1 MKNDDD
7 GDFQR
12 PATQSDQSTE
22 QAEGMAGQRSQ
33 STNKGRRR
41 ATTTIN
47 NKKPKEGKG
56 RRRRR
61 RIYTFTSQYRS
72 IHSVSTR
79 ALWLRIMHHAYSTGS
94 QPQNANAN
102 ANANIPIRVE
112 YARLGRVLPP

>member
-7 GDFQR
+7 GDQR

-41 ATTTIN
+41 ATTTTIN

-61 RIYTFTSQYRS
+61 RRRRRRIYTFTFTSQYRS

-79 ALWLRIMHHAYSTGS
+79 ALWLRIMHTVQGHSRKTQTQTQTQTY
-94 QPQNANAN
+94 QF
-102 ANANIPIRVE
+102 
-112 YARLGRVLPP
+112 VLNSF

>member
-12 PATQSDQSTE
+12 PATQSDQSTD

-61 RIYTFTSQYRS
+61 RRRRRRIYTFTFTSQYRS

-79 ALWLRIMHHAYSTGS
+79 ALWLRIMHTVQGHSRKTQTQTQTQTY
-94 QPQNANAN
+94 QF
-102 ANANIPIRVE
+102 
-112 YARLGRVLPP
+112 VLNSF